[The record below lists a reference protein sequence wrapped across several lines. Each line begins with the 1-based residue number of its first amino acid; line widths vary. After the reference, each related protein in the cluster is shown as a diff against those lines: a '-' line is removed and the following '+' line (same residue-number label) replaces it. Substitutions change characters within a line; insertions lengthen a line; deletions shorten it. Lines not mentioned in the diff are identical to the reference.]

1 MLVVPDSVFDHIKK
15 NHPNLKHEYARTNVN
30 YRNRNNVELAQAAG
44 YSDAQ
49 SALSQK
55 LLS

>member
-30 YRNRNNVELAQAAG
+30 YRNIENIEKAQAAG
-44 YSDAQ
+44 YCDAK
-49 SALSQK
+49 SALSKK